1 QQDDIA
7 YIAPTSH
14 SSSPPLQSS
23 SGKRRNRW
31 DKEGELNERHIAT
44 EQDHFEDE
52 LRMIAQT
59 STASNESTTKSNA
72 IPQQSTES
80 I

>member
-1 QQDDIA
+1 
-7 YIAPTSH
+7 
-14 SSSPPLQSS
+14 
-23 SGKRRNRW
+23 KRRNRW
-31 DKEGELNERHIAT
+31 DKEGELNERQIAT

-59 STASNESTTKSNA
+59 STASNESTTKSNV

-80 I
+80 IVTQTKSNVSKSKWDDDDDGDETTT